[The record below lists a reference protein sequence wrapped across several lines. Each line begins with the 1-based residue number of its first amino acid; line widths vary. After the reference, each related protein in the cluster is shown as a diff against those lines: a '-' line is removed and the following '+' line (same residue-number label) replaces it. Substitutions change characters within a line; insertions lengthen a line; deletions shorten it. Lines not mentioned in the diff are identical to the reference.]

1 MNYLA
6 RGQFWADARHG
17 MTFAN
22 SIEIQYDLPRGK
34 QGKKINAVKSIG
46 NWEEDDKMQL
56 LIHPPEIFSG
66 KSMCGTLKPE
76 GEGGALATGYLSSE
90 LKS

>member
-6 RGQFWADARHG
+6 GGQFWADTRHG

-34 QGKKINAVKSIG
+34 QKKINVVKSIG
-46 NWEEDDKMQL
+46 NCKEDDKMQP
-56 LIHPPEIFSG
+56 LIHPPEIFTG
-66 KSMCGTLKPE
+66 KSMCSTLKSE
-76 GEGGALATGYLSSE
+76 REGGELATGYLSSK